1 MYGEPK
7 HKENCLPSTSKFANC
22 KGDHISTD
30 KNCLIYR
37 KEYKMKHEHLMA
49 FENLAMSD
57 ARKLV
62 HKNPIKIINS
72 GIENFSILKE
82 KLFTP
87 FNEVVKE
94 QKHICINTK
103 ERLQNKS
110 VNSNST
116 SNHFY
121 KIQSE
126 NYEDFIGPREYLPSS
141 DGLTIKRNSPK
152 PDVHEI

>member
-82 KLFTP
+82 KFFTL

-110 VNSNST
+110 TPIQLPITST
-116 SNHFY
+116 KSRV
-121 KIQSE
+121 KIMKTSLAQE
-126 NYEDFIGPREYLPSS
+126 NIYHL
-141 DGLTIKRNSPK
+141 LTG
-152 PDVHEI
+152 